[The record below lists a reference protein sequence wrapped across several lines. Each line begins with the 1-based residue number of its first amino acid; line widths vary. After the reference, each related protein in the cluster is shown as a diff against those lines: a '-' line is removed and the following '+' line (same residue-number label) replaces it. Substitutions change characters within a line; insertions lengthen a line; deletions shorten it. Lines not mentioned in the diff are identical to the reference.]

1 MTGRIHSYESFGTVD
16 GPGIRFVIFFQG
28 CPMRCKYC
36 HNPDTWEAG
45 GGREVSAEDAVKEAL
60 KYKSYFGQKGG
71 VTATGGE
78 PMLQL
83 PFLTELFSRLKAKG
97 VHTCLDTSAAPFPA
111 EETADTSAFDEL
123 LKVTDLVLLDI
134 KHIDEEA
141 HRALTGRS
149 GAHARAFARY
159 LSERGKP
166 MWIRHVLVPGITDDD
181 GALLRLKAFIDGLK
195 TVEKVEVRLEDG
207 GKGGSAALSHA
218 GHRKIPRAGHG
229 VPLRGGAP
237 ARERAHPERP
247 HDLIE
252 GHRRERWRTLN
263 CWK

>member
-36 HNPDTWEAG
+36 HNPDTWEGKAG
-45 GGREVSAEDAVKEAL
+45 LEVTAEEAVREAL
-60 KYKSYFGQKGG
+60 KYKSYFGAKGG

-83 PFLTELFSRLKAKG
+83 PFLTELFSLLKEKG
-97 VHTCLDTSAAPFPA
+97 IHTCLDTSAAPFPA
-111 EETADTSAFDEL
+111 EEDADRSAFDEL
-123 LKVTDLVLLDI
+123 LNVTDLVLLDI

-141 HRALTGRS
+141 HKALTGRS

-166 MWIRHVLVPGITDDD
+166 IWIRHVLVQGITDDD
-181 GALLRLKAFIDGLK
+181 GALHRLKAFIDGLK
-195 TVEKVEVRLEDG
+195 TVEKVEVLPYHTLGIAKYRSLGIAYPLEGVRPPERERIKNAREILCAGIG
-207 GKGGSAALSHA
+207 GK
-218 GHRKIPRAGHG
+218 
-229 VPLRGGAP
+229 
-237 ARERAHPERP
+237 
-247 HDLIE
+247 
-252 GHRRERWRTLN
+252 
-263 CWK
+263 

>member
-36 HNPDTWEAG
+36 HNPDTWQVG
-45 GGREVSAEDAVKEAL
+45 GGREVSVEDAVKEAL
-60 KYKSYFGQKGG
+60 KYKSYFGTKGG

-111 EETADTSAFDEL
+111 EENADRSAFDEL

-149 GAHARAFARY
+149 GAHARAFANY

-181 GALLRLKAFIDGLK
+181 GALLRLKTFIDGLK
-195 TVEKVEVRLEDG
+195 TVEKVEVLPYHTLGIAKYRALGMEYPLEGVRPPEKERVQNARMILCGGIG
-207 GKGGSAALSHA
+207 GK
-218 GHRKIPRAGHG
+218 
-229 VPLRGGAP
+229 
-237 ARERAHPERP
+237 
-247 HDLIE
+247 
-252 GHRRERWRTLN
+252 
-263 CWK
+263 

>member
-1 MTGRIHSYESFGTVD
+1 MRRPKKSKEGGMTGRIHSYESFGTVD

-36 HNPDTWEAG
+36 HNPDTWEIG

-83 PFLTELFSRLKAKG
+83 PFLTELFSRLKERG

-111 EETADTSAFDEL
+111 EGNADRSAFDEL
-123 LKVTDLVLLDI
+123 LNVTDLVLLDI

-149 GAHARAFARY
+149 GAHARAFANY

-195 TVEKVEVRLEDG
+195 TVEKVEVLPYHTLGIAKYRALGMEYPLEGVRPPEKERVQNARMILCGGIG
-207 GKGGSAALSHA
+207 GK
-218 GHRKIPRAGHG
+218 
-229 VPLRGGAP
+229 
-237 ARERAHPERP
+237 
-247 HDLIE
+247 
-252 GHRRERWRTLN
+252 
-263 CWK
+263 

>member
-36 HNPDTWEAG
+36 HNPDTWEVG

-60 KYKSYFGQKGG
+60 RYKSYFGTKGG

-111 EETADTSAFDEL
+111 EENADRSAFDEL

-149 GAHARAFARY
+149 GAHARAFANY

-195 TVEKVEVRLEDG
+195 TVEKVEVLPYHTLGIAKYRSLGIAYPLEGVRPPEKERIKNAREILCAGIG
-207 GKGGSAALSHA
+207 GK
-218 GHRKIPRAGHG
+218 
-229 VPLRGGAP
+229 
-237 ARERAHPERP
+237 
-247 HDLIE
+247 
-252 GHRRERWRTLN
+252 
-263 CWK
+263 

>member
-36 HNPDTWEAG
+36 HNPDTWQVG
-45 GGREVSAEDAVKEAL
+45 GGREVSVEDAVKEAL
-60 KYKSYFGQKGG
+60 KYKSYFGTKGG

-111 EETADTSAFDEL
+111 EENADRSAFDEL

-141 HRALTGRS
+141 HRALTGCS
-149 GAHARAFARY
+149 GAHAMAFARY

-195 TVEKVEVRLEDG
+195 TVEKVEVLPYHTLGIAKYRALGMEYPLEGVRPPEKERVQNARAILSRGIG
-207 GKGGSAALSHA
+207 GKDGEH
-218 GHRKIPRAGHG
+218 
-229 VPLRGGAP
+229 
-237 ARERAHPERP
+237 
-247 HDLIE
+247 
-252 GHRRERWRTLN
+252 
-263 CWK
+263 

>member
-36 HNPDTWEAG
+36 HNPDTWEIG

-83 PFLTELFSRLKAKG
+83 PFLTELFSRLKERG

-111 EETADTSAFDEL
+111 EGNADRSAFDEL
-123 LKVTDLVLLDI
+123 LNVTDLVLLDI

-149 GAHARAFARY
+149 GAHARAFANY

-181 GALLRLKAFIDGLK
+181 GALLRLKTFIDGLK
-195 TVEKVEVRLEDG
+195 TVEKVEVLPYHTLGIAKYRALGMEYPLEGVRPPEKERVQNARMILCGGIG
-207 GKGGSAALSHA
+207 GK
-218 GHRKIPRAGHG
+218 
-229 VPLRGGAP
+229 
-237 ARERAHPERP
+237 
-247 HDLIE
+247 
-252 GHRRERWRTLN
+252 
-263 CWK
+263 

>member
-1 MTGRIHSYESFGTVD
+1 MRRPKKSKEGGMTGRIHSYESFGTVD

-36 HNPDTWEAG
+36 HNPDTWEVG

-83 PFLTELFSRLKAKG
+83 SFLTELFSRLKAKG

-111 EETADTSAFDEL
+111 EEHADRSAFDEL
-123 LKVTDLVLLDI
+123 LNVTDLVLLDI

-149 GAHARAFARY
+149 GAHARAFANY

-195 TVEKVEVRLEDG
+195 TVEKVEVLPYHTLGIAKYRALGMEYPLEGVRPPEKERVQNARMILCGGIG
-207 GKGGSAALSHA
+207 GK
-218 GHRKIPRAGHG
+218 
-229 VPLRGGAP
+229 
-237 ARERAHPERP
+237 
-247 HDLIE
+247 
-252 GHRRERWRTLN
+252 
-263 CWK
+263 

>member
-36 HNPDTWEAG
+36 HNPDTWQVG

-111 EETADTSAFDEL
+111 EEHADRSAFDEL
-123 LKVTDLVLLDI
+123 LNVTDLVLLDI

-195 TVEKVEVRLEDG
+195 TVEKVEVLPYHTLGIAKYRALGMEYPLEGVRPPEKERVQNARTILCGGIG
-207 GKGGSAALSHA
+207 GK
-218 GHRKIPRAGHG
+218 
-229 VPLRGGAP
+229 
-237 ARERAHPERP
+237 
-247 HDLIE
+247 
-252 GHRRERWRTLN
+252 
-263 CWK
+263 

>member
-45 GGREVSAEDAVKEAL
+45 GGREVSAEDVVKEAL

-83 PFLTELFSRLKAKG
+83 PFLTELFSRLKANG

-111 EETADTSAFDEL
+111 EEHADRSAFDEL
-123 LKVTDLVLLDI
+123 LNVTDLVLLDI

-149 GAHARAFARY
+149 GAHARAFANY

-195 TVEKVEVRLEDG
+195 TVEKVEVLPYHTLGIAKYRALGMEYPLEGVRPPEKERVQNARMILCGGIG
-207 GKGGSAALSHA
+207 GK
-218 GHRKIPRAGHG
+218 
-229 VPLRGGAP
+229 
-237 ARERAHPERP
+237 
-247 HDLIE
+247 
-252 GHRRERWRTLN
+252 
-263 CWK
+263 